1 MKKLTSQV
9 QVDNITSEISRMFDY
24 EFNGQTEFTLPNFQ
38 KPTQDFNIG
47 LIVGASGSGKS
58 SLLKEFG
65 QEENIV
71 WDKLKN
77 KKTNPKKSFLIVFI
91 FLFLYILFKL
101 L

>member
-24 EFNGQTEFTLPNFQ
+24 EFNGQTEFTLPDFQ

-58 SLLKEFG
+58 SL
-65 QEENIV
+65 
-71 WDKLKN
+71 
-77 KKTNPKKSFLIVFI
+77 
-91 FLFLYILFKL
+91 FKQA
-101 L
+101 